1 MIRFD
6 DKVAVVTGAG
16 AGLGRAYALLL
27 AERGAKVVVNDLG
40 GSTRGDG
47 SSTNAADTVVEEIK
61 KKGGIAAADY
71 NSVVD
76 GDKIIKTALEN
87 FGKVDIVINNAGILR
102 DKTFSRISDSDWDL
116 VHNVHVRGAFKVTQ
130 AAWENFR
137 KQKYGRVVFTASNA
151 GLLGNFG
158 QANYSAAKMA
168 LVGLCNTLAIEGAKY
183 NIHSNVIVP
192 TAASRLTEN
201 ILPPDFFEQLKPEL
215 IAPVVTWLCHEDCEE
230 NGSIIESAAGWA
242 SKQIIVRGK
251 GSVLRRS
258 LADPVS
264 IEDVR
269 EKWDKVVNVEKIDYL
284 GSIQEE
290 TANLTKYF
298 SEMDGSLDEADEEND
313 FSDKYSAT
321 FKECITFALGI
332 GASVKNP
339 GDLKYLYEGHENF
352 TALPTQL
359 IMPALMATMTSS
371 KILNAIPNKS
381 YDLSQILHGEQY
393 LEVYKPLPLNEE
405 LRSTIDI
412 IEVLDKGKNA
422 VIISGSKTY
431 DKNDELV
438 SYNEIASIVVN
449 GGGFGGPKNATK
461 TKLTE
466 EHPKRSPD
474 ATMVEG
480 TSASQA
486 ALYRLSG
493 DLNPLHIDPN
503 FALLGGFKEPILH
516 GLASLGFAVRHVL
529 LRYADNDPSLF
540 KAVKVRFV
548 KPVLPGDSLK
558 TSMWRQG
565 NRIYF
570 QTEAVKAKN
579 IVISGAYVDLHNVI
593 DKKLSPPPSGG
604 HTLFNSPGFVD
615 AIQEKLYLTQNL
627 RDISYNCLLEVD
639 DCGRKNSWI
648 IHNGHISKIFPSDCK
663 DYDVVLKINDSDLT
677 SMLSGKLSYRDAE
690 RCGAVNVEGDEHLAA
705 MILQLV
711 TPKTKL

>member
-40 GSTRGDG
+40 GSSRGDG
-47 SSTNAADTVVEEIK
+47 SSTNAADTVVEEIR

-130 AAWENFR
+130 AAWEIFR
-137 KQKYGRVVFTASNA
+137 KQKYGRVMFTASNA

-215 IAPVVTWLCHEDCEE
+215 IAPVVAWLCHEDCEE

-264 IEDVR
+264 IEDVK
-269 EKWDKVVNVEKIDYL
+269 EKWDKVVNVDKIDYL

-298 SEMDGSLDEADEEND
+298 SEMDGSSDEADDD
-313 FSDKYSAT
+313 FSDKYLAT
-321 FKECITFALGI
+321 FKDCITFALGI
-332 GASVKNP
+332 GANVKNP

-352 TALPTQL
+352 TAFPTQL
-359 IMPALMATMTSS
+359 IIPGLMANLTSS
-371 KILNAIPNKS
+371 TFLKAIPNRS
-381 YDLSQILHGEQY
+381 FDLSQVLHGEQY
-393 LEVYKPLPLNEE
+393 LEVYKTLPLNEE
-405 LRSTIDI
+405 LRSTIEI
-412 IEVLDKGKNA
+412 IDVLDKGKNA
-422 VIISGSKTY
+422 LIVIGAKTY

-438 SYNEIASIVVN
+438 CYNEVAAIIVKA
-449 GGGFGGPKNATK
+449 GGFGGPKNSSK
-461 TKLTE
+461 IKLTE
-466 EHPKRSPD
+466 EHPKRNAD
-474 ATMVEG
+474 ATVIET
-480 TSASQA
+480 TSTSQA
-486 ALYRLSG
+486 AIYRLSG

-579 IVISGAYVDLHNVI
+579 IVISGAYVDLHKVI
-593 DKKLSPPPSGG
+593 DKKLSLPPSGG
-604 HTLFNSPGFVD
+604 HTLLNSPGFAD

-627 RDISYNCLLEVD
+627 RDLSYNCLLEVD
-639 DCGRKNSWI
+639 DCGRKSLWI
-648 IHNGHISKIFPSDCK
+648 IHNGHISNITDSNYK
-663 DYDVVLKINDSDLT
+663 DYDVVLRINDDNLT
-677 SMLSGKLSYRDAE
+677 SMLTGRLSYKDAE
-690 RCGAVNVEGDEHLAA
+690 RLGAVDVEGDQHLGA

-711 TPKTKL
+711 TPNSKL